1 MNCSELTE
9 FIRHDM
15 AVSFGVTEPGAIALA
30 ISRAKSYTNGE
41 IEKIVLAMNSGIYK
55 NSFTC
60 GIPGTDKTGIQYAA
74 ALGAVAGNWEKGLEA
89 LSEIHSADIVEA
101 DRLIR
106 ENKVDVVLD
115 SISSDLFIKAIV
127 STKTDTAEVTIR
139 HMHTNIT
146 DIVSNGRVLFHKEEE
161 HKNADNVHSDGIGLL
176 SFSEI
181 LNYAVTIPLKDIEFI
196 RQAYKVNLDL
206 AAEGAGSDVCKIC
219 RKFIED
225 NGNQTFSENLKKSA
239 HALTAAAIEAR
250 VRGLAKPAMSITG
263 SGNHGIISTMPLYAC
278 YKIKN
283 LSEETL
289 LRATVLS
296 YLVTE
301 YIKEYSG
308 KLSAYC
314 GCAIAAG
321 TGAAVGICYML
332 GGTEK
337 MMRAVINNMASSIT
351 GVICTG
357 GNPACV
363 LKAAIAIDIGFK
375 SVELA
380 MDGISI
386 ETMHGINGLD
396 TETTMKNIGLIAN
409 PGMEQTEGTIM
420 DILIDKSCLAAQ

>member
-1 MNCSELTE
+1 MSYSEFTE
-9 FIRHDM
+9 LLRHDM

-30 ISRAKSYTNGE
+30 VSKARAFTQGE
-41 IEKIVLAMNSGIYK
+41 IEKIILSMNSGIYK

-74 ALGAVAGNWEKGLEA
+74 ALGAVAGDWEKGLEA
-89 LSEIHSADIVEA
+89 LSVITDENIAEA
-101 DRLIR
+101 DRLIA
-106 ENKVDVVLD
+106 ENRVEVVLD
-115 SISSDLFIKAIV
+115 SISSDLFIKAGV
-127 STKTDTAEVTIR
+127 KTFSDYAEVIIR

-146 DIVSNGRVLFHKEEE
+146 DIIANGKVVFHKENEAE
-161 HKNADNVHSDGIGLL
+161 SAESAHTGGIGSH
-176 SFSEI
+176 SFAEM
-181 LNYAVTIPLKDIEFI
+181 LDYAVNVPLEEISFI
-196 RQAYKVNLDL
+196 KRAYEVNLEL
-206 AAEGAGSDVCKIC
+206 AAEGVSSDIC
-219 RKFIED
+219 AISRRFIKE
-225 NGNQTFSENLKKSA
+225 NGGRIFSDDLQKSA
-239 HALTAAAIEAR
+239 HALTASAIEAR

-278 YKIKN
+278 CKIRN
-283 LSEETL
+283 LGEETL
-289 LRATVLS
+289 LRATALS

-321 TGAAVGICYML
+321 TGSAVGICYML
-332 GGTEK
+332 GGTEN

-380 MDGISI
+380 MDGIAV

-396 TETTMKNIGLIAN
+396 TETTMKNIGLIAS
-409 PGMEQTEGTIM
+409 PGMEQTEGTIV
-420 DILIDKSCLAAQ
+420 DILAAKSGNGTK